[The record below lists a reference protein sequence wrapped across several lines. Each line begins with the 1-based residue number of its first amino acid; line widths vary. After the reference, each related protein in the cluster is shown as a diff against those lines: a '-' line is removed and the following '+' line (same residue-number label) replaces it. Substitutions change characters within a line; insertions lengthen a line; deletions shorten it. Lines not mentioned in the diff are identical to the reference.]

1 MKAQL
6 KRASSVFLRGNSR
19 GSAAVSIHTYLG
31 QLKAQEIKFYDAES
45 SRVALAAK
53 LAIWPFD
60 QAQTQKPTGQCNC
73 CSCRATVAVKFLHF
87 AVVLVVSL
95 AV

>member
-53 LAIWPFD
+53 LAIWPFGHSARPRPKSQ
-60 QAQTQKPTGQCNC
+60 QAN
-73 CSCRATVAVKFLHF
+73 AIVVVVAPPSQLNFCILQ
-87 AVVLVVSL
+87 SYS
-95 AV
+95 